1 MPDLIPDLD
10 VSLVS
15 RKREALK
22 SNSIIKKSNR
32 CQCTNQTVAMGTLE
46 KKNSTFNNLNICNL

>member
-46 KKNSTFNNLNICNL
+46 KKIVLSII